1 MAHINDSDIAN
12 AGESGIIG
20 IIVSFLMREV
30 MPWAIHTVGA
40 LFTAGIV
47 AVSIFFFN
55 RWLGKTF
62 KK

>member
-1 MAHINDSDIAN
+1 MSQINHSDLEN
-12 AGESGIIG
+12 ASESGIIG
-20 IIVSFLMREV
+20 IMVSFLIREV

-47 AVSIFFFN
+47 AVALFFFN